1 MTRRLV
7 AAILFVLLALL
18 CAGFVRLNTLP
29 TRVELFVTSLTASV
43 GQALVVAF
51 VVGWVVGLLGA
62 LSFALRLARERS
74 ALHKALRL
82 AEGEVRTLRATQPAH
97 AR

>member
-7 AAILFVLLALL
+7 AAILFILLALL
-18 CAGFVRLNTLP
+18 CAGFVRLNTAP
-29 TRVELFVTSLTASV
+29 ARVELFVANLGTTV
-43 GQALVVAF
+43 GQALIVAF
-51 VVGWVVGLLGA
+51 VLGWVAGALGA

-74 ALHKALRL
+74 ALAKALRL

>member
-7 AAILFVLLALL
+7 AAILFILLALL

-29 TRVELFVTSLTASV
+29 TQVELFVANVSASV
-43 GQALVVAF
+43 GEALVAALVI
-51 VVGWVVGLLGA
+51 GWIAGALGA
-62 LSFALRLARERS
+62 LSFAVKLARERS
-74 ALHKALRL
+74 ALARALRL

>member
-7 AAILFVLLALL
+7 AAILFILLALL

-29 TRVELFVTSLTASV
+29 TRVELFFANISATV
-43 GQALVVAF
+43 GQALVLAF
-51 VVGWVVGLLGA
+51 VVGWIAGALGA
-62 LSFALRLARERS
+62 LSFAMKLARERS
-74 ALHKALRL
+74 ALAKALRL